1 MKMRNEMV
9 AILFV
14 LILVF
19 GNVCF
24 AQSARDAVSA
34 LQKLQAKIDVGMTY
48 LDYVSALGDTWF
60 EVKSFLD
67 SSEAK
72 IKPALTL
79 EISQSMDNYRLAKE
93 YWAYYP
99 KNPEHV
105 AVKSLLDI
113 AEGHLKR
120 ATTLLSQN

>member
-9 AILFV
+9 AILCV

-24 AQSARDAVSA
+24 AQSARDAVRA